1 MTSSV
6 LAMVLLAALLHACWN
21 ALIKVSDEKLLL
33 MAMMAAGSGVISLA
47 FLPFVPVPA
56 AASWPYLAASVVLHT
71 GYKLFLVRAYRHG
84 DLGQVY
90 PIARGTAPLIVAPL
104 SVYIAGDTISPTSA
118 LAVVVVGVGIVSL
131 TFRRGPPL
139 LRGGRPV
146 AYALATAVFIA
157 AYTLVDGLG
166 ARVAG
171 SPHAYVV
178 WLFLLDSA
186 PMAAISL
193 WQRRGATLA
202 LARARWAQGLAA
214 AAMSMAAYWLVIYAM
229 TVAPIGPVAALR
241 ETSVII
247 ATIIGAVLL
256 KEEFG
261 RGRIIAACL
270 VAVGI
275 VLLRM

>member
-6 LAMVLLAALLHACWN
+6 LAMVLLAALLHAGWN

-33 MAMMAAGSGVISLA
+33 MALMAAGSGVISLA
-47 FLPFVPVPA
+47 LLPFVPVPA
-56 AASWPYLAASVVLHT
+56 PASWPYLAASVALHT

-84 DLGQVY
+84 ELGQVY
-90 PIARGTAPLIVAPL
+90 PIARGTAPLIVMPL
-104 SVYIAGDTISPTSA
+104 SVYVAGDIISPTSA
-118 LAVVVVGVGIVSL
+118 LAVAVVGAGIVSL
-131 TFRRGPPL
+131 TFRGGPPL
-139 LRGGRPV
+139 LQDGRPV
-146 AYALATAVFIA
+146 ANALATAAFIA
-157 AYTLVDGLG
+157 AYTLVDGMG
-166 ARVAG
+166 ARMAG

-214 AAMSMAAYWLVIYAM
+214 SAMSMAAYWLVVYAM

-241 ETSVII
+241 ETSVIF
-247 ATIIGAVLL
+247 AAIIGTVVL

-261 RGRIIAACL
+261 RWRLGAACL
-270 VAVGI
+270 VAAGV
-275 VLLRM
+275 VLLRL